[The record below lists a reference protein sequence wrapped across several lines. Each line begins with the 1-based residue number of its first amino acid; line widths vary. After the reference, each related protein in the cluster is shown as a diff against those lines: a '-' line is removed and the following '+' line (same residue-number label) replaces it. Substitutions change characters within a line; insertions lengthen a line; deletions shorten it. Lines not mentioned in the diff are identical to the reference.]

1 MTYIYSPDGTT
12 AHRSRRN
19 LPATHWEV
27 TSVDP
32 PEGTYHDLT
41 PANAESWGYYE
52 LVEVAQ
58 PDADHVRTIE
68 NIGPGLGFTE
78 VWTFDQDLADANADQ
93 AARDAEAAELRDE
106 IDDLKTERDDAS
118 TSKDDAAL
126 EVSEMTEFESDGV
139 TPNPDWKNARW
150 KALREDWPEDG
161 TITLEEVGAALN
173 DLSKK
178 TRWLQTGQR
187 QQWVAIRQLWGNV
200 RHLTSAFIKKLRKDR
215 DDE

>member
-52 LVEVAQ
+52 LVEVPK
-58 PDADHVRTIE
+58 PDDDHVRTIE

-93 AARDAEAAELRDE
+93 ADRDADAQGLRD
-106 IDDLKTERDDAS
+106 DFQMLKDERDQNVVDRDA
-118 TSKDDAAL
+118 AAL
-126 EVSEMTEFESDGV
+126 ERAQMTIGDPEFQAKWTPLDGS
-139 TPNPDWKNARW
+139 
-150 KALREDWPEDG
+150 G
-161 TITLEEVGAALN
+161 TDAERIAELETLVN
-173 DLSKK
+173 HM
-178 TRWLQTGQR
+178 RNGQR
-187 QQWVAIRQLWGNV
+187 QQWGDHRTGFANDRSTNAALIR
-200 RHLTSAFIKKLRKDR
+200 KLRKDR
-215 DDE
+215 DDV